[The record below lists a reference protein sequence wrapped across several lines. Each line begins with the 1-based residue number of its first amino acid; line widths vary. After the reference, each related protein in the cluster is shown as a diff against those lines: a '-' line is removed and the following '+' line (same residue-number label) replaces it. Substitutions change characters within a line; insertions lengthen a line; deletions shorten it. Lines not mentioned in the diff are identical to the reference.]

1 VNSSESPISNY
12 RACRSILV
20 VAQNSRLAICYRRLP
35 DGWEQ
40 VELQSIDLSLSLT
53 QIYEDVP
60 ECE

>member
-1 VNSSESPISNY
+1 M
-12 RACRSILV
+12 